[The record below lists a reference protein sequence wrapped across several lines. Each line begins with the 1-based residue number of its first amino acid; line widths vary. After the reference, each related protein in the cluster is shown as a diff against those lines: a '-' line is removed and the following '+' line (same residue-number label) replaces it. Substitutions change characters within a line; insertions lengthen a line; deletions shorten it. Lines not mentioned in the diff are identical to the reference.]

1 MALAA
6 RTQAFAPSARAT
18 KAAALAPR
26 PVAQRLVVKAQ
37 AQKQQAAARFELP
50 AAVRPALAT
59 VVANV
64 IMAMPAAAEAGK

>member
-6 RTQAFAPSARAT
+6 RTQAFATP
-18 KAAALAPR
+18 KAAAVKAVAPR
-26 PVAQRLVVKAQ
+26 VRSLVVKAQ
-37 AQKQQAAARFELP
+37 KQQAPAQQPRFELP